1 MSAHSEALTGTDE
14 VTTDSGGPTMAMG
27 KVQTEESGSLPGLI
41 VVTVSGEVDLAMAP
55 AMDSNLSAALGQ
67 GQDIV
72 VDLSDATFLDS
83 VALGVLTWA
92 LEASQEA
99 GRRLFLI
106 ISDQRVLRVFELTGL
121 TGSFAIFDTRADLIE
136 RLSQADSTT

>member
-1 MSAHSEALTGTDE
+1 
-14 VTTDSGGPTMAMG
+14 MAMG

-41 VVTVSGEVDLAMAP
+41 VVTVSGEVDLAVAP
-55 AMDSNLSAALGQ
+55 AMDSHLSAALGQ

-72 VDLSDATFLDS
+72 VDLTDATFLDS
-83 VALGVLTWA
+83 VALGVLTWS

-99 GRRLFLI
+99 GRKLFLI

-121 TGSFAIFDTRADLIE
+121 TGSFEIFDTRADLMK
-136 RLSQADSTT
+136 RLSQADSKT